1 MSASAEEPPFEHGMR
16 VYWEDTDAGGVVFYA
31 NYLRFFERARTEWLR
46 IRGFGQEQMRQDR
59 GLMFV
64 VAHTAVD
71 YHRPARLDDWLAVDV
86 RLVEAGRAS
95 LVIDQRAHRVAA
107 DGSRTLLADG
117 RIRIGC
123 VAAATFRP
131 ARIPDEV
138 LATLVP
144 HRQPIA

>member
-1 MSASAEEPPFEHGMR
+1 MSAPADGLPFEHGMR
-16 VYWEDTDAGGVVFYA
+16 IYWEDTDAGGVVFYA

-46 IRGFGQEQMRQDR
+46 VRGFGQEQLRQER

-107 DGSRTLLADG
+107 DGSRTRLADG

-131 ARIPDEV
+131 ARIPDDV
-138 LATLVP
+138 LATLAT
-144 HRQPIA
+144 HRHPNA